1 MTVDDDNTLASKGPG
16 HRLRGFFTIKAAVPP
31 KVAEAVVVKAPEAAP
46 PKVVEEE
53 VVKPA
58 EPEPEPVVEDKAAA
72 YVDDNDGSKGGP
84 CAACEGCTIL

>member
-16 HRLRGFFTIKAAVPP
+16 HRLKGFFTIKAAVPP
-31 KVAEAVVVKAPEAAP
+31 KVAEAVVVKSPEAAP
-46 PKVVEEE
+46 PKEVKEE
-53 VVKPA
+53 VEAKPA
-58 EPEPEPVVEDKAAA
+58 EPEPEPVVEDKAV